1 MVRIILGLI
10 CGAVA
15 AVILVFA
22 LETLGH
28 LIFPPPEGL
37 DLKDPEVQKTLM
49 EQIPLGAKI
58 AVLIAWFAGAFG
70 GGIAAARITKKA
82 WAAWAIGSFMLLMS
96 GITLTM
102 FPHPAWMI
110 VGAVILPLL
119 AAWMASKT
127 ATA

>member
-58 AVLIAWFAGAFG
+58 AVLVAWFAGAFG
-70 GGIAAARITKKA
+70 GGIVATRITKQS
-82 WAAWAIGSFMLLMS
+82 WAAWAIGGFMLLMS

-110 VGAVILPLL
+110 AGAVILPLL
-119 AAWMASKT
+119 AAWMVSKT
-127 ATA
+127 TTA